1 MNRAEAGSVLT
12 NLPPKS
18 TLTISRLKCNR
29 EQPCQNCTV
38 RDNPKGCLYLGS
50 EGGPASSLKPIQVE
64 GMQSR
69 IDRLEQLVT
78 SLVAQ
83 GHDPNGTAGSHVNS
97 GSPEASSSDHSSA
110 FRAPS
115 APERHTPP
123 YEEIEHGIG
132 VMKVDGNASM
142 YKSTTHWYDVLQE
155 VCKWIC

>member
-1 MNRAEAGSVLT
+1 M
-12 NLPPKS
+12 
-18 TLTISRLKCNR
+18 
-29 EQPCQNCTV
+29 
-38 RDNPKGCLYLGS
+38 RDNPKGCLYLGP

-83 GHDPNGTAGSHVNS
+83 GHDPSSSVSSYVNS
-97 GSPEASSSDHSSA
+97 GSSEASPPDLDSSA

-142 YKSTTHWYDVLQE
+142 YKGTTHWYDVLQE
-155 VCKWIC
+155 VCISIWPLEILLEELIISS